1 MDTYTHSVSCYW
13 PWNCKIPPENIHLIH
28 HQSTPWTPVDPSRKH
43 WKRQGDLSAA
53 ELWFQRAQEA
63 GVEAD
68 AAWNLRSWGA
78 NSFAFF
84 FPGCLDGF
92 CEKMYHFV
100 VDKIKHFTKWV
111 PKSLTRQ
118 LELIPSQWRIVLFRN
133 WHYFTA
139 LWLILSVFSSNMSW
153 FQPVDM
159 VFPCF
164 SVDHIKISHLAC
176 NVRPRLSWQHWGGE
190 QDFQLCQ
197 NGDFCVFFDF
207 VADDTINIPA
217 SCMSFF
223 RIFVLGILALLMM
236 NVF

>member
-1 MDTYTHSVSCYW
+1 MKLQNSSGEYSSHPSS
-13 PWNCKIPPENIHLIH
+13 IH
-28 HQSTPWTPVDPSRKH
+28 PVDPRGPIPEALEASGWFIGCGVMVPTSSRG
-43 WKRQGDLSAA
+43 WSRGWCS
-53 ELWFQRAQEA
+53 
-63 GVEAD
+63 VESQI
-68 AAWNLRSWGA
+68 LGSKLFRL
-78 NSFAFF
+78 F
-84 FPGCLDGF
+84 FPWVSWWILR
-92 CEKMYHFV
+92 KMYHFV